1 MIILVLEKI
10 NSNDKKFIWVVTW
23 LVKCLYPLKPEDVS
37 EDLIMYQPSSRLF
50 LTFTF
55 DKDGLFQIINL

>member
-1 MIILVLEKI
+1 MIIHVLEKI

-37 EDLIMYQPSSRLF
+37 EDLIMYQPSSQLF
-50 LTFTF
+50 LTLILTKMDCF
-55 DKDGLFQIINL
+55 K